1 MKLSEKIAALR
12 KSHGLSQ
19 EALAEKLN
27 VSRQTVSRW
36 ETGTAMP
43 DAANL
48 LQLSRLFHVT
58 ADQLLNDEYQ
68 SGGDPPQAQEEKAE
82 GVRQVMFYLVILEGM
97 ILLMQFMTV
106 VILRSWF
113 FGVQT
118 FLLFAAL
125 IGGFEYAYRKRAGG
139 NNERTA
145 RFRRRFYQIS
155 AWLGTYFPV
164 RLAVTTLTG
173 LCLRNCPPLVLECI
187 ILAIYLAAAALLSL
201 EIDRRD
207 LPA

>member
-1 MKLSEKIAALR
+1 
-12 KSHGLSQ
+12 
-19 EALAEKLN
+19 
-27 VSRQTVSRW
+27 
-36 ETGTAMP
+36 MP

-48 LQLSRLFHVT
+48 LQLSKLFRVT
-58 ADQLLNDEYQ
+58 VDQLLNDEYQ
-68 SGGDPPQAQEEKAE
+68 SGVEPPQAREEKAE
-82 GVRQVMFYLVILEGM
+82 GLRQAMLYLVILEGM

-118 FLLFAAL
+118 FLLFAAV

-164 RLAVTTLTG
+164 RLAVTILTN
-173 LCLRNCPPLVLECI
+173 LCLRSCPPLVLECI
-187 ILAIYLAAAALLSL
+187 VLAVYLAAAALLSL
-201 EIDRRD
+201 EIDRRN